1 MFSTKILKI
10 DKRLAYTEK
19 MKKYNHPDANNTLA
33 TGVLRE
39 DQVLSVTFST

>member
-1 MFSTKILKI
+1 
-10 DKRLAYTEK
+10 
-19 MKKYNHPDANNTLA
+19 MKKSNHPDVNNTLA